1 MSLART
7 DAEGTSVHRAN
18 VAATPRAAAWRAWR
32 GFVRKE
38 AYHLLRDRQTLAILL
53 LMPLVQVLL
62 FGFAIR
68 TDVHGIR
75 LVIVDPTPGP
85 SSARL
90 VERFRASEHFEVVAV
105 LPAPEGLPPAFA
117 AGEVRQA
124 VVLPRDAD
132 RRLVGPAPLPVQV
145 ITDASD
151 PNTGTIMASYAEQ
164 IVRRWWAEAGG
175 APAPVRIDAQVR
187 MRFNPTLES
196 VMLFV
201 PGLIALVLTIVSA
214 MMTAITIVREK
225 ETGTMEMLLVSPL
238 RPSAIVLGKVAPYV
252 VLGMVNVGL
261 VLTAARLVFD
271 VPVRGSLLL
280 LLAAC
285 LLYTVTALALGIVI
299 STRAATQRTAMLA
312 ALAGLLMPTILLSG
326 FIFPLDSMPAP
337 LRGLSHIIPARWFL
351 LVVRG
356 IMLKGAGLAELWQ
369 ELLALTV
376 LTAVLLTAGIR
387 KLAIRLA

>member
-1 MSLART
+1 M
-7 DAEGTSVHRAN
+7 TSGRVTSGRRGGSGRAFL
-18 VAATPRAAAWRAWR
+18 

-38 AYHLLRDRQTLAILL
+38 AFHLLRDRQTLGILL

-68 TDVHGIR
+68 TDVRGIR
-75 LVIVDPTPGP
+75 LAVVDPTPGP
-85 SSARL
+85 ATARL
-90 VERFRASEHFEVVAV
+90 VARFRASDQYRVVAV
-105 LPAPEGLPPAFA
+105 LPAPDALAPAFA
-117 AGEVRQA
+117 EGTVRQA

-132 RRLVGPAPLPVQV
+132 RALAGPAPLSVQL

-164 IVRRWWAEAGG
+164 IVRRWWAESGG
-175 APAPVRIDAQVR
+175 APSTVRVEAQVR

-238 RPSAIVLGKVAPYV
+238 RPAAIVLGKVAPYV

-261 VLTAARLVFD
+261 VLAAARVVFG
-271 VPVRGSLLL
+271 VPVRGSLAL

-337 LRGLSHIIPARWFL
+337 LRALSHLIPARWFL

-369 ELLALTV
+369 ELAALGA

-387 KLAIRLA
+387 RLAIRLA

>member
-1 MSLART
+1 MS
-7 DAEGTSVHRAN
+7 HRN
-18 VAATPRAAAWRAWR
+18 GHAAFL

-38 AYHLLRDRQTLAILL
+38 VLHLLRDRQTLAILL

-68 TDVHGIR
+68 TDVRGIR
-75 LVIVDPTPGP
+75 LAVVDPTPGP
-85 SSARL
+85 ATARL
-90 VERFRASEHFEVVAV
+90 VERFRASEHFVVVAV
-105 LPAPEGLPPAFA
+105 LPTADAL
-117 AGEVRQA
+117 AGALADGRIRQA
-124 VVLPRDAD
+124 VVLPREAD
-132 RRLVGPAPLPVQV
+132 RALAGPAPLAVQV
-145 ITDASD
+145 VTDGSD

-164 IVRRWWAEAGG
+164 VIRRWWAESGG
-175 APAPVRIDAQVR
+175 AAASVRLEPQVR

-196 VMLFV
+196 VVLFV

-238 RPSAIVLGKVAPYV
+238 RPAAIVLGKVAPYV
-252 VLGMVNVGL
+252 ALGMVNVGL
-261 VLTAARLVFD
+261 VLTAARVVFG
-271 VPVRGSLLL
+271 VPIRGSLPLL
-280 LLAAC
+280 LLSC
-285 LLYTVTALALGIVI
+285 LLYTITALALGIVI

-326 FIFPLDSMPAP
+326 FIFPIDSMPAP
-337 LRGLSHIIPARWFL
+337 LRALSHVIPARWFL

-369 ELLALTV
+369 EVLALLALT
-376 LTAVLLTAGIR
+376 TVLLAAGIR
-387 KLAIRLA
+387 RLAIRLA

>member
-1 MSLART
+1 MTRPA
-7 DAEGTSVHRAN
+7 
-18 VAATPRAAAWRAWR
+18 PRSAFV

-38 AYHLLRDRQTLAILL
+38 ALHLLRDRQTLVILL
-53 LMPLVQVLL
+53 LMPLIQVLL
-62 FGFAIR
+62 FGYAIR
-68 TDVHGIR
+68 TDVRGIR
-75 LVIVDPTPGP
+75 LAIVDPAPGP
-85 SSARL
+85 TTTRL
-90 VERFRASEHFEVVAV
+90 AERFRASPQYEVQRIQ
-105 LPAPEGLPPAFA
+105 PTMDGLSDAFA
-117 AGEVRQA
+117 NGSVRQA
-124 VVLPRDAD
+124 VILPVDAE
-132 RRLVGPAPLPVQV
+132 RALTGTAPLPVQI

-164 IVRRWWAEAGG
+164 VIRRWWSESGG
-175 APAPVRIDAQVR
+175 TLPALRIDPQVR

-196 VMLFV
+196 VVLFV

-238 RPSAIVLGKVAPYV
+238 RPVQIILGKVAPYV
-252 VLGMVNVGL
+252 LLGMINVGL
-261 VLTAARLVFD
+261 VLTAARLVFR
-271 VPVRGSLLL
+271 VPLRGSVML

-326 FIFPLDSMPAP
+326 FIFPIESMPAP
-337 LRGLSHIIPARWFL
+337 LRVISHIIPARWFL

-356 IMLKGAGLAELWQ
+356 IMLKGAGFAELWQ
-369 ELLALTV
+369 ELLVLTGLTV
-376 LTAVLLTAGIR
+376 MLLAAGIR
-387 KLAIRLA
+387 RLAVRLA